1 MSSLRVNSILVTGI
15 SPSMLKARVMGS
27 KTSTSGTSGTSTT
40 EELLEEDSGSELLTE
55 LLELEAGLEEVEGL
69 EEVDAGLEDAEEE
82 EELELEPEEPLPSST
97 LMPSLL
103 QTAVKVMFPLYAATP
118 VPG

>member
-1 MSSLRVNSILVTGI
+1 
-15 SPSMLKARVMGS
+15 MLKARVMGS

-69 EEVDAGLEDAEEE
+69 EDALEAGLEDAEEE
-82 EELELEPEEPLPSST
+82 AEELAEEEEELELLELEVSFPSST
-97 LMPSLL
+97 LMPSLA
-103 QTAVKVMFPLYAATP
+103 QIAVKEISLFTAAIL
-118 VPG
+118 VPGS